1 MGGESRRKAE
11 ELSFRYEQTLK
22 LRVRWRRGVSGCRS
36 SVRTAGGLCVS
47 QEGPDSAC
55 VERGRMSG
63 RVVASAPSPSGPGLG
78 PSLSGFRTSLL
89 IAPAFLLWSLC
100 SVLPPANLLK

>member
-1 MGGESRRKAE
+1 MTLWREECRRYQHLGGESRRKAE

-22 LRVRWRRGVSGCRS
+22 LRVRWRQGVSGCRS

-63 RVVASAPSPSGPGLG
+63 RVVASAPSPSGPGLC
-78 PSLSGFRTSLL
+78 PSLSGF
-89 IAPAFLLWSLC
+89 PY
-100 SVLPPANLLK
+100 